1 MRPMTLFTISGVVEA
16 PGRSQTNVNVALQ
29 MLALALRERFDCVH
43 ASDHSVDAGVSG
55 VMALTFRGRRT
66 HPMLSYEKVRLEL
79 DSQNSRRLGFTLSFK
94 MLIVASV
101 YLALGSGLL
110 ASIDSGLAKGLATGV
125 AFAAA
130 FFLLNYVVSRHRA
143 FKWLSSQWAT
153 ALASSGSS
161 TTQRS

>member
-1 MRPMTLFTISGVVEA
+1 
-16 PGRSQTNVNVALQ
+16 
-29 MLALALRERFDCVH
+29 
-43 ASDHSVDAGVSG
+43 
-55 VMALTFRGRRT
+55 MALTFRGRRT
-66 HPMLSYEKVRLEL
+66 HPMLSYEKIRLEL
-79 DSQNSRRLGFTLSFK
+79 DSQNPRRLAFTLSFK